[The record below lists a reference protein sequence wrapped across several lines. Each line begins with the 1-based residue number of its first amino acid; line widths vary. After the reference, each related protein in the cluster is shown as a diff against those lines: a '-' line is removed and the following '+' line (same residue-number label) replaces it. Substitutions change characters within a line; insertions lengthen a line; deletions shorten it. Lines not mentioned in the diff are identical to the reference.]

1 MDRDALIAK
10 LMVTFLE
17 ELGDHVRALE
27 RDLLELE
34 RKPGAERRVEL
45 LHTLFRTAHSLKG
58 ASRSVGQR
66 LLERACHELEDTLG
80 AWQQGT
86 LAPSKE
92 LFRVLFA
99 MGDAIGAVGDELRA
113 GAVPV
118 STRIEALLPLLAA
131 TRARVRTE
139 LLEDE
144 HAAGVMPAPVSSVA
158 YPSPGESSIRVS
170 TRKLD
175 DLLVESG
182 ELLGARRRL
191 LTRLDDIG
199 GLREAI
205 GQFRQE
211 WRTVAP
217 SISDLVRHPERTS
230 LPLTRRSALVLTRA
244 GDHLRKLAHAVERLE
259 GMLARDR
266 HDLELAAKP
275 LEESVRGVRLLPFRE
290 GCVALERAARDVAEA
305 SGKQLE
311 LVVTGDVELD
321 RSVIEALKDP
331 LLHLVHNAVDHG
343 IELPDERRRLGK
355 SPVGRLVVSAAVRAG
370 WVEVTVADDG
380 RGIDLDAIREQAVAR
395 GLTPGP
401 GGDLVRLL
409 FEPAFSTAR
418 KVSRTSGRG
427 VGLDVVKSHVDALRG
442 TIEVS
447 FVKGAGTR
455 FLLRVPHT
463 LLTMRV
469 LLVRASDEVFALP
482 SANVARL
489 VRVSKVDVRS
499 IDGHEVISIGGD
511 ETPAPIP
518 IVSLSGLLERLPR
531 SGGVEREL
539 PAASHVAA
547 LSAVVL
553 EVSGRRA
560 ALVVDELLDEHEV
573 VVKSL
578 GPRLSALT
586 RHQGA
591 TLLPTGKMALILNPS
606 TLVDE
611 AVMASQTRL
620 AAAAEAT
627 PRRKRILVVDDSI
640 TTRALEKSILE
651 GAGYDVSLAVDG
663 EDALRVLGER
673 AFDLVVTDVEMPRL
687 GGLELTSAIRRSTRL
702 KDVPVVLVTGLGDD
716 AAKARGVEAGADAYL
731 VKSGFDQRALLD
743 TIGRLL

>member
-1 MDRDALIAK
+1 MDRGALIAK
-10 LMVTFLE
+10 LMATFLE

-34 RKPGAERRVEL
+34 RKPEAERRVEL
-45 LHTLFRTAHSLKG
+45 LKTLFRTAHSLKG

-92 LFRVLFA
+92 LFRLLFA
-99 MGDAIGAVGDELRA
+99 IGDAIGAVGDELRA

-118 STRIEALLPLLAA
+118 ATRIEALLPLLAA
-131 TRARVRTE
+131 TRAGMRTE
-139 LLEDE
+139 LPEDE
-144 HAAGVMPAPVSSVA
+144 HGAEAMAAPVSSVA
-158 YPSPGESSIRVS
+158 HPSPGESSIRVS

-205 GQFRQE
+205 GQFRKE

-217 SISDLVRHPERTS
+217 SISDLARHPERTA
-230 LPLTRRSALVLTRA
+230 LPLTRRSALVLARA

-259 GMLARDR
+259 GTLARDR

-311 LVVTGDVELD
+311 LVVAGDVELD

-355 SPVGRLVVSAAVRAG
+355 SPIGRLVVSAAVRAG

-380 RGIDLDAIREQAVAR
+380 RGIDLDAIREQARAR
-395 GLTPGP
+395 GLTPSP
-401 GGDLVRLL
+401 SGDLVRLL

-427 VGLDVVKSHVDALRG
+427 VGLDVVKSHVEALRG

-469 LLVRASDEVFALP
+469 LFVRASDEVFALP

-489 VRVSKVDVRS
+489 VRVSKADVRS
-499 IDGHEVISIGGD
+499 VDGHEVISIGSD
-511 ETPAPIP
+511 ESSAPIP
-518 IVSLSGLLERLPR
+518 IVTLSGLLR
-531 SGGVEREL
+531 SDGLEL
-539 PAASHVAA
+539 AAASHVTAM
-547 LSAVVL
+547 SAVVL
-553 EVSGRRA
+553 EVAGRRA

-578 GPRLSALT
+578 GPRLSALA

-611 AVMASQTRL
+611 ALMASHTPL
-620 AAAAEAT
+620 ATAAEAT

-640 TTRALEKSILE
+640 TTRALERSILE
-651 GAGYDVSLAVDG
+651 GAGYEVSLAVDG
-663 EDALRVLGER
+663 EDALRVLNER
-673 AFDLVVTDVEMPRL
+673 GFDLVVTDVEMPRL
-687 GGLELTSAIRRSTRL
+687 GGLELTSAIRRSPRL
-702 KDVPVVLVTGLGDD
+702 KDLPVVLVTGLGDD